1 MMAARDR
8 VMFVRQRTEEKKRGE
23 NEANRNRI
31 EQLSCNIQLLV
42 EKVNRME
49 KRSEACDFN

>member
-8 VMFVRQRTEEKKRGE
+8 VMGVQQKMEEKKAEEEVER
-23 NEANRNRI
+23 NRNRM
-31 EQLSCNIQLLV
+31 EQLSQTIQLLV

-49 KRSEACDFN
+49 NRSEA